1 MAASRTAEESKIKN
15 TIMNLPVS
23 PMMIYLNKYA
33 YDIMCCFTAKLYYWN
48 YSFRPNEL
56 EMLDSISNCWFLLFV
71 FVYFFLWNCDFVSR
85 SLACTAHAQYT
96 GKRHAKTWSMIWPL
110 NIMERSMLL
119 TAQHFDNNSQRNM
132 QPHVDRYTE
141 TKQNYFHDVWKHDW
155 MHGK

>member
-48 YSFRPNEL
+48 YSIRPNEL
-56 EMLDSISNCWFLLFV
+56 EMLDSISNCSFLLLV
-71 FVYFFLWNCDFVSR
+71 FVYFFSVKLRLCF
-85 SLACTAHAQYT
+85 SLFSMHCACAVH
-96 GKRHAKTWSMIWPL
+96 GKTSCKTWSMIWPL

-119 TAQHFDNNSQRNM
+119 TAQHFDNNSQRNI
-132 QPHVDRYTE
+132 QPNVDRYTE
-141 TKQNYFHDVWKHDW
+141 TKQNYFHDVWKHD
-155 MHGK
+155 